1 MKLKIFLFT
10 AFCIFS
16 SLFAQDAESLL
27 SQPSKK
33 KLYTRAREYLKA
45 SLENKDFEN
54 VRGALGYLQ
63 DRVSRGA
70 PLRKFEEYVIYFE
83 LGDYEKGITLYEED
97 VRPSLDSTYHSEPRT
112 FSFDDL
118 NNYLHERDFSQT
130 SNKNRLD
137 SLVNA
142 VNQSDIE
149 QQYKDLF
156 SVLIHRAI
164 LKDIENIYLVD
175 QRQPGDSVAFTQF
188 YEEAKNYCANYPNTD
203 AARYLKEQ
211 VIPTVQRN
219 QKKVDEYIHDPLTKQ
234 YYNGGLSIYVGK
246 WLIGFLSGDATKY
259 LNDKRGTSLML
270 EAELQVSRFA
280 LSGFWSYG
288 LITKLKHS
296 QEFNGDEKIEERSE
310 TEDETTGFTFGF
322 VTYDSRFLKI
332 TPFIGGGLASL
343 RTIDIN
349 IKSQLLLG
357 VNVDSHLWVPRSF
370 FLGIKARFKY
380 MMQYGKF
387 LTSDYTANAF
397 HHIFALELGIFL
409 K

>member
-1 MKLKIFLFT
+1 MKLKIFLLI

-33 KLYTRAREYLKA
+33 ELYNRARDYLKTF
-45 SLENKDFEN
+45 LENKDFEK
-54 VRGALGYLQ
+54 VYGALEYLQ
-63 DRVSRGA
+63 GNTSKGA

-83 LGDYEKGITLYEED
+83 LGEYEKGITLYEED
-97 VRPSLDSTYHSEPRT
+97 VRPSLDSTYYSEPRAV
-112 FSFDDL
+112 SFDDL
-118 NNYLHERDFSQT
+118 YNYLQERDFSQT

-137 SLVNA
+137 SIVNE
-142 VNQSDIE
+142 VNHSDIK

-219 QKKVDEYIHDPLTKQ
+219 QNKVDEYRRDPLINQ
-234 YYNGGLSIYVGK
+234 YYNDGLCFYVGK

-259 LNDKRGTSLML
+259 LSDKRGTSLML

-288 LITKLKHS
+288 LITKQKHS

-343 RTIDIN
+343 RTLDVS

-357 VNVDSHLWVPRSF
+357 VNVDSHLWAPRSF

-387 LTSDYTANAF
+387 ITSDYTANAF